1 MGGEEEEEVGRRKK
15 RRSPINM
22 GRLLE
27 KGETVT
33 LWDGGHRSGEGGARQ
48 ERSCGGSLRGR
59 VCREVGCVCGETQGL
74 LAWVLVEAL
83 FSTWMII
90 TQCQLHILPRNC
102 TYAFGIFL

>member
-33 LWDGGHRSGEGGARQ
+33 LWDGGHG
-48 ERSCGGSLRGR
+48 CGGGGTRERGLGR
-59 VCREVGCVCGETQGL
+59 VTE
-74 LAWVLVEAL
+74 
-83 FSTWMII
+83 
-90 TQCQLHILPRNC
+90 
-102 TYAFGIFL
+102 

>member
-1 MGGEEEEEVGRRKK
+1 MGRRKK

-22 GRLLE
+22 GRPLE

-74 LAWVLVEAL
+74 LAWVLVEVL

-90 TQCQLHILPRNC
+90 TQCQLHILLGNC
-102 TYAFGIFL
+102 TYVFGIFL